1 MIDCNA
7 AREALALQPSND
19 DLELRDHLDQC
30 SVCAGYRKQHQALD
44 VVLRDE
50 LRWEAPAALT
60 ARLLA
65 LAADPAALTD
75 VPLTL
80 SQPDKLAMPRTTQPI
95 ALPARSR
102 PKHWYVTAVYMLTAV
117 VIGLSLA
124 VAWQFFGMLAV
135 QVGIDTALT
144 QLMAAP
150 AQGLSQLARALPES
164 RYLID
169 FFLKVRT
176 QLMWLLLVAVLWAAL
191 DKWNVQFSFRRRQ
204 VSS

>member
-19 DLELRDHLDQC
+19 DAELRDHLDQC
-30 SVCAGYRKQHQALD
+30 SMCAAYRKQHQALD

-50 LRWEAPAALT
+50 LRWEAPTALT

-65 LAADPAALTD
+65 LAVDPAALTD

-80 SQPDKLAMPRTTQPI
+80 SQPDKLAMPRPRQPI

-102 PKHWYVTAVYMLTAV
+102 PKRWYVTAVYVLTAA

-191 DKWNVQFSFRRRQ
+191 DKLNVQFNFRGPA
-204 VSS
+204 SS

>member
-7 AREALALQPSND
+7 VREALALQPLND
-19 DLELRDHLDQC
+19 DAELRDHLDQC
-30 SVCAGYRKQHQALD
+30 SACAGYRKHHQALD

-50 LRWEAPAALT
+50 LRWEVPAALT

-75 VPLTL
+75 VPLAL
-80 SQPDKLAMPRTTQPI
+80 SQQDMLAMPQPTRPI
-95 ALPARSR
+95 ALPARPR
-102 PKHWYVTAVYMLTAV
+102 PQRWYVTAVYVLTAT

-124 VAWQFFGMLAV
+124 VAWQFFGMLAM
-135 QVGIDTALT
+135 QAGIDTALT
-144 QLMAAP
+144 QLIAAP
-150 AQGLSQLARALPES
+150 AQGLSLLARALPES